1 MKMKFTRPDLLVDRG
16 SKLTDL
22 KTHEIETITA
32 GPWYD
37 NCEKPSH
44 TQIVD
49 VMTYQDFRKAYPA
62 LESRPTNYID
72 CYAVNRR
79 ETIVIVF

>member
-1 MKMKFTRPDLLVDRG
+1 MKMKFTRPDLLVGRG
-16 SKLTDL
+16 STLTNL
-22 KTHEIETITA
+22 KTHKTKVVTA

-49 VMTYQDFRKAYPA
+49 VMAYQDFRKAYPT

-72 CYAVNRR
+72 CYAINRR
-79 ETIVIVF
+79 NMIVIVF